1 MDLSFIIRQLQML
14 STDYKIALI
23 PIAIIL
29 LNLLIFLLSKTFR
42 KAGLFVL
49 ILAFAIDY
57 AIKLF
62 PIDLYS
68 SIPWLY
74 NAVTALYIL
83 GFVIFFLKVLKML
96 IRINNNISSNKSNQ
110 NSKVSELLKFTG
122 FTPFLIMLIVNVF
135 NYKDII
141 PKSILTILTSLSF
154 IYMVI
159 KTIVSTS
166 KYLRNRDNFIMKE
179 RMDFKEIKDYLK
191 DEESPKVRTYSKN
204 EGRKIRKTFDENI
217 DDESNE
223 TIRIYEKPKKDVKS
237 DFFEG
242 KENKIP
248 IKVPKTN
255 EDYNDNHDT
264 SKLSNTEIIKL
275 VSGDFNTS
283 SNITKMTITNLSNGQ
298 VTSFESKRPILKIHE
313 QDEYKIDLEFETVNE
328 YDYGRFIDILLDY
341 SKDKDVYKF
350 ELEVVPSTSP
360 NNKIIFFDPSN
371 IYDIDQND
379 YANVSGKII
388 SMNFPKYKINFI
400 TGN

>member
-122 FTPFLIMLIVNVF
+122 ITPFLIMLIVNVF

-141 PKSILTILTSLSF
+141 PKSILTVLTSLSF

-159 KTIVSTS
+159 KTIISTS
-166 KYLRNRDNFIMKE
+166 KYLSNRDNFIMKE
-179 RMDFKEIKDYLK
+179 KMDFKEIKDYLK

>member
-122 FTPFLIMLIVNVF
+122 ITPFLIMLIINVF

-141 PKSILTILTSLSF
+141 PKSILTVLTSLSF

-159 KTIVSTS
+159 KTIISTS
-166 KYLRNRDNFIMKE
+166 KYLSNRDNFIMKE
-179 RMDFKEIKDYLK
+179 KMDFKEIKDYLK

-255 EDYNDNHDT
+255 EDYNDNHGT

>member
-122 FTPFLIMLIVNVF
+122 ITPFLIMLIVNVF

-166 KYLRNRDNFIMKE
+166 KYLSNRDNFIMKE

-204 EGRKIRKTFDENI
+204 EGRKIRRTFDENI

-255 EDYNDNHDT
+255 EDYNDNHGT

>member
-122 FTPFLIMLIVNVF
+122 ITPFLIMLIVNVF

-166 KYLRNRDNFIMKE
+166 KYLSNRDNFIMKE

-255 EDYNDNHDT
+255 EDYNDNHGT

>member
-29 LNLLIFLLSKTFR
+29 LNILIFLLSKTFR

-122 FTPFLIMLIVNVF
+122 ITPFLIMLTVNVF

-141 PKSILTILTSLSF
+141 PKSILTVLTSLSF

-159 KTIVSTS
+159 KTIISTS
-166 KYLRNRDNFIMKE
+166 KYLSNRDNFIMKE
-179 RMDFKEIKDYLK
+179 KMDFKEIKDYLK
-191 DEESPKVRTYSKN
+191 DEGSPKVRTYSKN

-217 DDESNE
+217 DDGSNE

-242 KENKIP
+242 EENKIP

>member
-122 FTPFLIMLIVNVF
+122 ITPFLIMLIINVF

-141 PKSILTILTSLSF
+141 PKSILTVLTSLSF

-159 KTIVSTS
+159 KTIISTS
-166 KYLRNRDNFIMKE
+166 KYLSNRDNFIMKE
-179 RMDFKEIKDYLK
+179 KMDFKEIKDYLK

-248 IKVPKTN
+248 IKVP
-255 EDYNDNHDT
+255 
-264 SKLSNTEIIKL
+264 
-275 VSGDFNTS
+275 
-283 SNITKMTITNLSNGQ
+283 
-298 VTSFESKRPILKIHE
+298 
-313 QDEYKIDLEFETVNE
+313 
-328 YDYGRFIDILLDY
+328 
-341 SKDKDVYKF
+341 
-350 ELEVVPSTSP
+350 
-360 NNKIIFFDPSN
+360 
-371 IYDIDQND
+371 
-379 YANVSGKII
+379 
-388 SMNFPKYKINFI
+388 
-400 TGN
+400 